1 MHVMVQERKVV
12 LNDEKTAEV
21 ADNESPRGARSTLGV
36 CGIAHFV
43 HDGLHD
49 SLYILLPLWSQA
61 FGLSLAQVGILKFA
75 YSGAMAIFQ
84 MPAGFLSE
92 RFSPRLLLTVGTAFL
107 GLAFF
112 LLGLTGGFLTLLLL
126 LFFAGLGSGPQHPLS
141 STLVAKAYET
151 GPRRAALGI
160 YNFSGDIGKVALP
173 ALLALTAGAVGWRMG
188 VFGLGV
194 FAVISA
200 AAILIALTHLRAGS
214 RPKSQTTSEKTISP
228 SGWGI
233 LNRRGFAAIST
244 INLLDTGVTFGFL
257 TFLPFLLI
265 EKGAGVEMVGLAV
278 ALVFS
283 GGAAGKFLCGLLAER
298 LGIVRTMV
306 LTEIATGAGILVLL
320 LMPLLGA
327 LALLPLVGVAM
338 NGTSSVLYATVA
350 DFITPE
356 RHARGF
362 AFFYTVGMGAG
373 AISPLIFGLVS
384 DAVGVSTSM
393 VILGVL
399 IFLTIPLCLMVSYSQ
414 QPLLK
419 RRDEKSHG

>member
-1 MHVMVQERKVV
+1 MKNERR
-12 LNDEKTAEV
+12 TEV
-21 ADNESPRGARSTLGV
+21 ADKESSRSARSTLGV
-36 CGIAHFV
+36 CGTAHFV

-61 FGLSLAQVGILKFA
+61 FGLSLTQVGTLKFV

-92 RFSPRLLLTVGTAFL
+92 RFSPRLLLAVGTAFL

-112 LLGLTGGFLTLLLL
+112 LLGLTGGFVTLLLL

-160 YNFSGDIGKVALP
+160 YNFSGDIGKVVLP
-173 ALLALTAGAVGWRMG
+173 AILALVAGAVGWRMG

-194 FAVISA
+194 FGVISA
-200 AAILIALTHLRAGS
+200 AAILIALTRLRAGS
-214 RPKSQTTSEKTISP
+214 RPISQTASEKTISP
-228 SGWGI
+228 SGWGV
-233 LNRRGFAAIST
+233 LNRRGFAAISA

-265 EKGAGVEMVGLAV
+265 EKGAGVEMVGLAI

-283 GGAAGKFLCGLLAER
+283 GGAAGKFLCGFLAER

-306 LTEIATGAGILVLL
+306 LTEIATGAGIFILL
-320 LMPLLGA
+320 FMPLLGA
-327 LALLPLVGVAM
+327 LVLLPLVGVAM

-384 DAVGVSTSM
+384 DAFGVSTSM

-399 IFLTIPLCLMVSYSQ
+399 IFLTIPFCLMVSYSQ
-414 QPLLK
+414 QPLPK

>member
-1 MHVMVQERKVV
+1 M
-12 LNDEKTAEV
+12 
-21 ADNESPRGARSTLGV
+21 
-36 CGIAHFV
+36 
-43 HDGLHD
+43 
-49 SLYILLPLWSQA
+49 
-61 FGLSLAQVGILKFA
+61 
-75 YSGAMAIFQ
+75 
-84 MPAGFLSE
+84 
-92 RFSPRLLLTVGTAFL
+92 
-107 GLAFF
+107 
-112 LLGLTGGFLTLLLL
+112 
-126 LFFAGLGSGPQHPLS
+126 
-141 STLVAKAYET
+141 AKAYET

-173 ALLALTAGAVGWRMG
+173 AILALVAGAVGWRMG

-194 FAVISA
+194 FGVISA
-200 AAILIALTHLRAGS
+200 AAILIALTRLRAGS
-214 RPKSQTTSEKTISP
+214 RPNPQTASEKTISP
-228 SGWGI
+228 SVWGI
-233 LNRRGFAAIST
+233 LNRRGFAAISA

-265 EKGAGVEMVGLAV
+265 EKGAGVEMVGLAI

-283 GGAAGKFLCGLLAER
+283 GGAAGKFLCGFLAER

-320 LMPLLGA
+320 FMPLLGA

-384 DAVGVSTSM
+384 DAFGVSTSM

-399 IFLTIPLCLMVSYSQ
+399 IFLTIPFCLMVSYSQ
-414 QPLLK
+414 QPLPK

>member
-1 MHVMVQERKVV
+1 MNNERR
-12 LNDEKTAEV
+12 TEV
-21 ADNESPRGARSTLGV
+21 AEKESSRSARSTLGV
-36 CGIAHFV
+36 CGTAHFV

-61 FGLSLAQVGILKFA
+61 FGLSLTQVGTLKFA

-92 RFSPRLLLTVGTAFL
+92 RLSPRLLLAVGTAFL
-107 GLAFF
+107 GLSFF
-112 LLGLTGGFLTLLLL
+112 LLGLTGGFVTLLLL

-173 ALLALTAGAVGWRMG
+173 AILALVAGAVGWRMG

-194 FAVISA
+194 FGVISA
-200 AAILIALTHLRAGS
+200 AAILIALTRLRAGS
-214 RPKSQTTSEKTISP
+214 RPNPQTASEKTISP
-228 SGWGI
+228 SVWGI
-233 LNRRGFAAIST
+233 LNRRGFAAISA

-283 GGAAGKFLCGLLAER
+283 GGAAGKFLCGFLAER

-320 LMPLLGA
+320 FMPLLGA

-384 DAVGVSTSM
+384 DAFGVSTSM

-399 IFLTIPLCLMVSYSQ
+399 IFLTIPFCLMVSYSQ
-414 QPLLK
+414 QPLPK
-419 RRDEKSHG
+419 RGEEKSHG

>member
-1 MHVMVQERKVV
+1 MNNERR
-12 LNDEKTAEV
+12 TEV
-21 ADNESPRGARSTLGV
+21 ADKESSRSARSTLGV
-36 CGIAHFV
+36 CGTAHFV

-61 FGLSLAQVGILKFA
+61 FGLSLTQVGTLKFA

-92 RFSPRLLLTVGTAFL
+92 RLSPRLLLAVGTAFL
-107 GLAFF
+107 GLSFF
-112 LLGLTGGFLTLLLL
+112 LLGLTGGFVTLLLL

-173 ALLALTAGAVGWRMG
+173 AILALVAGAVGWRMG

-194 FAVISA
+194 FGVISA
-200 AAILIALTHLRAGS
+200 AAILIALTRLRAGS
-214 RPKSQTTSEKTISP
+214 RPKSQTASEKTISP
-228 SGWGI
+228 SVWGI
-233 LNRRGFAAIST
+233 LNRRGFAAISA

-265 EKGAGVEMVGLAV
+265 EKGAGVEMVGLAI

-283 GGAAGKFLCGLLAER
+283 GGAAGKFLCGFLAER

-320 LMPLLGA
+320 FMPLLGA

-384 DAVGVSTSM
+384 YAFGVSTSM
-393 VILGVL
+393 VILSVL
-399 IFLTIPLCLMVSYSQ
+399 IFLTIPFCLMVSYSQ

-419 RRDEKSHG
+419 GREEKSHG